1 MMTGI
6 ACVTVKRSRI
16 VEAVLETRAMELHR
30 VPAVVKDAMRTE
42 WEKGADS
49 LSPGRCWSIAP
60 AAAP

>member
-1 MMTGI
+1 
-6 ACVTVKRSRI
+6 
-16 VEAVLETRAMELHR
+16 MELHR